1 MNLFTHQIVVAVNE
15 DTEPALG
22 TYGWVWVLAIGI
34 GVFALYKRHQ
44 YKQEQAQAAEHHKYM
59 WEQRPGETVEAWQER
74 LKEQELERKER
85 SRQANE
91 RAVRRSYRNSRGSS
105 HNRRGDF
112 DPPGG
117 WGGMGP
123 DMG

>member
-34 GVFALYKRHQ
+34 GVFALYKRYQ

-91 RAVRRSYRNSRGSS
+91 RAVRRSNRSSRGSS